1 MQLQRFKVTHFRSV
15 VDSGWVATERVT
27 AFIGINESGKTN
39 LLLPL
44 WKLNPARGGEIVP
57 TSDYPKTNYAAVRED
72 PSAFTFI
79 RAEFTLGDLAERVAA
94 LTGHDRRHLEVVQV
108 SRDFR
113 GGTEILFPN
122 CIPAQT
128 VEVAEIFGLI
138 ADAAK
143 ELEAIPKLAKEG
155 TLKTDMLARLR
166 AVEQRT
172 NMQAALSADELTAL
186 RDQLSGALPEAA
198 ASTSSLVPRF
208 KGLLEALREME
219 AKLRIEPPHK
229 SKAVRDLITKH
240 LPSFVYYSNYGNLDS
255 EIYLP
260 HVVQNL
266 KRDDLG
272 TKEAG
277 KARTLRVLF
286 RFVRLKPEEILEM
299 GQEVKAPQGR
309 APTEA
314 EIQAIA
320 TKKRERTILLHSAGA
335 DLTQR
340 FGEWWKQGDYKFDFE
355 ADGDHFRIWV
365 SDKNRPAKVELEDRS
380 TGLQWFLSF
389 YLVFLVESEQ
399 EHRNAILLLDE
410 PGLSLHP
417 LAQRD
422 LSAFFEGLAATNQ
435 IIYTTHS
442 PFLVDADML
451 DRARKVYMDA
461 DGSTK
466 ASADLRRGDED
477 PRKSGATYAI
487 YSALN
492 MNIAESMLYG
502 CSPVIV
508 EGPSDQHYLTAIK
521 VLLIGKEL
529 ISPRLELVFPPAH
542 GASSAKTVASIL
554 AARNDELPFILLDG
568 DDAGR
573 KMARDIMNGLYQS
586 SKERVLSTDT
596 YVGFAN
602 SEVEDLIPVAF
613 LADVID
619 RWERRPDTPFA
630 EVVRPGEPVVPQIE
644 QWFTSHAITPGEGWK
659 VDLSREFKRRAL
671 SAKVDAFDPEA
682 LGRWTELFKA
692 IAPLV
697 VAAKHR

>member
-1 MQLQRFKVTHFRSV
+1 MQLLRFRVTNFRSV
-15 VDSGWVATERVT
+15 VDSGWIEADRVT

-44 WKLNPARGGEIVP
+44 WKLNPARDGEIVP
-57 TSDYPKTNYAAVRED
+57 TSDYPKTNYAAVREN
-72 PSAFTFI
+72 PSAFIFI
-79 RAEFTLGDLAERVAA
+79 RAEFHLGDIAKNIAA
-94 LTGHDRRHLEVVQV
+94 LTGHNHQHLEQVQI
-108 SRDFR
+108 SRDF
-113 GGTEILFPN
+113 GGGIEMIFPNFALPKTIDREEILN
-122 CIPAQT
+122 
-128 VEVAEIFGLI
+128 LI
-138 ADAAK
+138 ADAAT
-143 ELEAIPKLAKEG
+143 ELEAIPPLAKEG
-155 TLKTDMLARLR
+155 SLR
-166 AVEQRT
+166 EE
-172 NMQAALSADELTAL
+172 MQAILRGIGNTTDPKSAFSANELTAIQ
-186 RDQLSGALPEAA
+186 RKLSGALPEVTAP
-198 ASTSSLVPRF
+198 TSSLVPRF
-208 KGLLEALREME
+208 KGLLEALGER
-219 AKLRIEPPHK
+219 AASLSVEPPHK
-229 SKAVRDLITKH
+229 NQAAVTLITQH
-240 LPSFVYYSNYGNLDS
+240 LPTFVYYSNYGNLDS

-286 RFVRLKPEEILEM
+286 RFVRLEPEEILEM
-299 GQEVKAPQGR
+299 GQEIHAPGR

-314 EIQAIA
+314 EIQETA
-320 TKKRERTILLHSAGA
+320 TRKRERTILLHSAGA
-335 DLTQR
+335 DLTRR
-340 FGEWWKQGDYKFDFE
+340 FGEWWKQGDYTFDFE

-365 SDKNRPAKVELEDRS
+365 SDKNRPAKIELEDRS

-399 EHRNAILLLDE
+399 KHRNAILLLDE

-466 ASADLRRGDED
+466 ASADLRRGEED

-487 YSALN
+487 YSAHN

-521 VLLIGKEL
+521 VLLIGKEM
-529 ISPRLELVFPPAH
+529 ISPRRELVFPPAH
-542 GASSAKTVASIL
+542 GASSVKAVASIL
-554 AARNDELPFILLDG
+554 AARNDGPPFVLLDG

-573 KMARDIMNGLYQS
+573 KMAKDITNGSYQS
-586 SKERVLSTDT
+586 SKDRVLSTDS
-596 YVGFAN
+596 YVSFTN
-602 SEVEDLIPVAF
+602 SEVEDLIPLTF

-619 RWERRPDTPFA
+619 RWERRPDKAFA
-630 EVVRPGEPVVPQIE
+630 EVVNAGQPIVPQIE
-644 QWFTSHAITPGEGWK
+644 AWFKSYSVTPVEGWK

-671 SAKVDAFDPEA
+671 AAKDDAFSPETLA
-682 LGRWTELFKA
+682 TWAKLFKA
-692 IAPLV
+692 FAPADILD
-697 VAAKHR
+697 KK

>member
-1 MQLQRFKVTHFRSV
+1 MLLKRFKVTHFRSV
-15 VDSGWVATERVT
+15 VDSGWVEAEKVT

-44 WKLNPARGGEIVP
+44 WKLNPARDGEIVP
-57 TSDYPKTNYAAVRED
+57 TSDYPKTYYAAVRED

-79 RAEFTLGDLAERVAA
+79 LAEFDIGDLADQIATLTRYDRERLLIVQISRNFA
-94 LTGHDRRHLEVVQV
+94 GEV
-108 SRDFR
+108 
-113 GGTEILFPN
+113 GILFPN
-122 CIPAQT
+122 CVP
-128 VEVAEIFGLI
+128 AEIVQAGRVSALMGE
-138 ADAAK
+138 AAT
-143 ELEAIPKLAKEG
+143 EIDGVTALAKEG
-155 TLKTDMLARLR
+155 TLKTEILHILR
-166 AVEQRT
+166 AADEQT
-172 NMQAALSADELTAL
+172 KTQISLSAEELADLQT
-186 RDQLSGALPEAA
+186 RLSGALPDTTAP
-198 ASTSSLVPRF
+198 TSSLVPRL
-208 KGLLEALREME
+208 KRLLEDLREME
-219 AKLRIEPPHK
+219 ATLRVQPPHMNPK
-229 SKAVRDLITKH
+229 VRALVTKH

-260 HVVQNL
+260 HVVENL

-286 RFVRLKPEEILEM
+286 SFVRLEPEEILEM
-299 GQEVKAPQGR
+299 GQEVRTTQNRP
-309 APTEA
+309 PTEA
-314 EIQAIA
+314 EIQATA

-335 DLTQR
+335 ELTKK
-340 FGEWWKQGDYKFDFE
+340 FGEWWKQGDYTFDFE

-422 LSAFFEGLAATNQ
+422 LSAFFDGLAATNQ

-466 ASADLRRGDED
+466 ASADLKLGENDS
-477 PRKSGATYAI
+477 KTKGATYAI

-492 MNIAESMLYG
+492 MNIAESMMYG

-508 EGPSDQHYLTAIK
+508 EGPSDQNYLTAIK

-529 ISPRLELVFPPAH
+529 VSPRRELVFPPAH
-542 GASSAKTVASIL
+542 GASGAKAVASIL
-554 AARNDELPFILLDG
+554 AGRNDEPPFILLDG
-568 DDAGR
+568 GR
-573 KMARDIMNGLYQS
+573 GRSKDGEGYHERSLPVFERTSAFDRQVCWLREFRD
-586 SKERVLSTDT
+586 
-596 YVGFAN
+596 
-602 SEVEDLIPVAF
+602 
-613 LADVID
+613 
-619 RWERRPDTPFA
+619 RRPHTSGFPGRRNRQVGTQA
-630 EVVRPGEPVVPQIE
+630 GHAVR
-644 QWFTSHAITPGEGWK
+644 
-659 VDLSREFKRRAL
+659 R
-671 SAKVDAFDPEA
+671 
-682 LGRWTELFKA
+682 
-692 IAPLV
+692 
-697 VAAKHR
+697 